1 MRLKALGTAMN
12 RRYVLSMG
20 VSLVSLAVIVAS
32 SGQSLAQTRPA
43 SGEIALETVTVE
55 GQGGSATGPV
65 NGYVPNRTATGSK
78 TDTPIEEIPQSVSVI
93 GREAIEDRQAQKV
106 DEALRY
112 TAGVFAQ
119 PYGEDSDTDWFF
131 IRGFDAGQTGVF
143 LNNLPLYQY
152 GFGGF
157 YIDPFVLE
165 RIEVLKGPAASL
177 YGGSAI
183 GGIVNLVS
191 KRPTTEPLR
200 YVETGINSWGNGYA
214 AFDFGGALD
223 KDKIWS
229 YRLTG
234 KVSGGGWETREAE
247 DFRGVIAPAL
257 TFRPN
262 AGTELTVLGSYQN
275 MDLTHTGGFLPYVGT
290 VVPAPY
296 GRISRRF
303 YYSEPDIDLYRREQA
318 MIGYEFEHAVNDV
331 WTLRQNFHYAHT
343 DSKERGPYPYGYLD
357 PATGFPVAAPVA
369 PDFLLYR
376 IGFNH
381 HTVVN
386 TLSIDNQAEVKFGTR
401 PLDHTLLLGLDYKYY
416 NIDHIQASGGGTPIS
431 PVNPIYGVPQGPTVP
446 YLDQDLTMNQIG
458 FYAQDQIRF
467 GGWVAT
473 LNGRYDHV
481 STKST
486 DKVGAA
492 NFSDE
497 AGEFSGRL
505 GLGYEFANGMTP
517 YVAVSRSFNPVIG
530 SDFFGQGFEPET
542 GQQYEVGVKYKP
554 TLFDGLITASL
565 FDLTRQNVLTSDP
578 QHLFFEAQLGE
589 VRSRGFEFEAQANI
603 TEGLK
608 AVAAFTAY
616 DIEITEDPNAALIG
630 NRPNVVPEILASGWL
645 DYTIQDGAFKGLGF
659 GAGVR
664 YVGFSYVDNENTL
677 KVPAATVFDAAIRY
691 TRDNFTVAL
700 NVINLLDNE
709 YVSSCDTQYTCNY
722 GAGRVAT
729 LKASYKW

>member
-1 MRLKALGTAMN
+1 MN
-12 RRYVLSMG
+12 YRYLLSIG
-20 VSLVSLAVIVAS
+20 VSVISLAVAVTS
-32 SGQSLAQTRPA
+32 SNPSWAQAQQA
-43 SGEIALETVTVE
+43 SGEIQLETVTVE
-55 GQGGSATGPV
+55 GQAGTATGPV

-78 TDTPIEEIPQSVSVI
+78 TGTPIEEIPQSISVI
-93 GREAIEDRQAQKV
+93 GREELEDRQVQKV

-119 PYGEDSDTDWFF
+119 PFGLDSDTDWFF

-157 YIDPFVLE
+157 YIDPFILE
-165 RIEVLKGPAASL
+165 RIEVLKGPTAAL
-177 YGGSAI
+177 YGGSSI

-200 YVETGINSWGNGYA
+200 YIETGINSWGNGYA
-214 AFDFGGALD
+214 AFDFGGVLD

-234 KVSGGGWETREAE
+234 KVSGGGWETEIAE
-247 DFRGVIAPAL
+247 DFRGVIAPAF

-262 AGTELTVLGSYQN
+262 AGTELTVLASYQH
-275 MDLTHTGGFLPYVGT
+275 MDLMHTGGFLPYVGT

-296 GRISRRF
+296 GRIPRRF
-303 YYSEPDIDLYRREQA
+303 YYNEPDVDLYRRDQA

-331 WTLRQNFHYAHT
+331 WTLRQNFRYAHT
-343 DSKERGPYPYGYLD
+343 DSKERGPYPFGYQGG
-357 PATGFPVAAPVA
+357 TPVG
-369 PDFLLYR
+369 PDFPLFR
-376 IGFNH
+376 VGFNH
-381 HTVVN
+381 HTIVN
-386 TLSIDNQAEVKFGTR
+386 TLSLDNLAEAKFGTG

-416 NIDHIQASGGGTPIS
+416 NINHIQAAGGGTPIS
-431 PVNPIYGVPQGPTVP
+431 PTNPIYGVPQGPTVP
-446 YLDQDLTMNQIG
+446 YLDQDLIMNQVG
-458 FYAQDQIRF
+458 FYAQDQIRY
-467 GGWVAT
+467 GGWIAT

-517 YVAVSRSFNPVIG
+517 YVAVSRTFNPVIG
-530 SDFFGQGFEPET
+530 SDFFGQSFAPET
-542 GQQYEVGVKYKP
+542 GQQYEVGLKYRP
-554 TLFDGLITASL
+554 AFVDALITVSL
-565 FDLTRQNVLTSDP
+565 FDLMRQNVNTADP
-578 QHLFFEAQLGE
+578 EHSFFEVQLGE
-589 VRSRGFEFEAQANI
+589 VRSRGVEVEAQANI
-603 TEGLK
+603 TAGLK
-608 AVAAFTAY
+608 AIAAFTAY
-616 DIEITEDPNAALIG
+616 DIEITEDSNPALIG

-645 DYTIQDGAFKGLGF
+645 DYTVQDGPFKGFAL
-659 GAGVR
+659 GAGIR
-664 YVGFSYVDNENTL
+664 YVGFSFADNENTL
-677 KVPAATVFDAAIRY
+677 KVPAATVFDAGIRY

-700 NVINLLDNE
+700 NVNNLFDNE
-709 YVSSCDTQYTCNY
+709 YVSACDTQYTCNY

>member
-1 MRLKALGTAMN
+1 MK
-12 RRYVLSMG
+12 RRCVLSMG
-20 VSLVSLAVIVAS
+20 VSLASLAMMVAS
-32 SGQSLAQTRPA
+32 SEQSAAQTRPS
-43 SGEIALETVTVE
+43 SGEITLETVTVE

-65 NGYVPNRTATGSK
+65 NGYVPTRTATGSK

-93 GREAIEDRQAQKV
+93 GREELEDRQVQKV

-119 PYGEDSDTDWFF
+119 PYGLDSDTDWFF

-165 RIEVLKGPAASL
+165 RIEVLKGPSAAL
-177 YGGSAI
+177 YGGSSI
-183 GGIVNLVS
+183 GGIVNLIS

-200 YVETGINSWGNGYA
+200 YVETGVNSWGNGYA

-223 KDKIWS
+223 KDRIWS

-234 KVSGGGWETREAE
+234 KMSGGGWETEKAD

-257 TFRPN
+257 TFRPD
-262 AGTELTVLGSYQN
+262 AGTEVTVLASYQQ
-275 MDLTHTGGFLPYVGT
+275 MDLMHTGGFLPYVGT
-290 VVPAPY
+290 VVPAPF

-318 MIGYEFEHAVNDV
+318 MIGYEFEHAVDDV
-331 WTLRQNFHYAHT
+331 WTLRQNFRYAHT
-343 DSKERGPYPYGYLD
+343 DSKERGPYPFGYIGGA
-357 PATGFPVAAPVA
+357 PAG
-369 PDFLLYR
+369 PDFLLFR
-376 IGFNH
+376 VGFNH

-386 TLSIDNQAEVKFGTR
+386 TLSLDNQAEAKFGTG

-416 NIDHIQASGGGTPIS
+416 NIDQIQASGGGTPIS
-431 PVNPIYGVPQGPTVP
+431 PVNPLYGAPQGPTVP
-446 YLDQDLTMNQIG
+446 YLDQDLTMNQVG
-458 FYAQDQIRF
+458 FYAQDQIRY
-467 GGWVAT
+467 GAWIAT

-486 DKVGAA
+486 DTVGAA
-492 NFSDE
+492 NYSDE
-497 AGEFSGRL
+497 AGEFSGRV
-505 GLGYEFANGMTP
+505 GLGYELANGMTP
-517 YVAVSRSFNPVIG
+517 YIAVSRTFNPVIG
-530 SDFFGQGFEPET
+530 ADFFGQSFAPET
-542 GQQYEVGVKYKP
+542 GRQVEVGLKYKP
-554 TLFDGLITASL
+554 AFADALITASL
-565 FDLTRQNVLTSDP
+565 FDLTRQNVNTTDP
-578 QHLFFEAQLGE
+578 EHSFFEVQLGE
-589 VRSRGFEFEAQANI
+589 VRSRGFELEAQANI
-603 TEGLK
+603 TSGLK
-608 AVAAFTAY
+608 AIAAFTAY
-616 DIEITEDPNAALIG
+616 DIEITEDTNPLLIG

-645 DYTIQDGAFKGLGF
+645 DYTVQDGSFKGLGF

-664 YVGFSYVDNENTL
+664 YVGFSYADNENTL

-700 NVINLLDNE
+700 NVNNLFDNE

>member
-1 MRLKALGTAMN
+1 MNALGASMN
-12 RRYVLSMG
+12 RRYALSLG
-20 VSLVSLAVIVAS
+20 VSLVALAVMGAS
-32 SGQSLAQTRPA
+32 SGSSLAQSQSV

-55 GQGGSATGPV
+55 GQSGSATGPV
-65 NGYVPNRTATGSK
+65 NGYVPNRTATGTK

-93 GREAIEDRQAQKV
+93 GREEIEDRQAQKV

-112 TAGVFAQ
+112 TAGVYAQ
-119 PYGEDSDTDWFF
+119 PYGVDSDTDWFY

-143 LNNLPLYQY
+143 LNSLPLYQY
-152 GFGGF
+152 AFGGF

-165 RIEVLKGPAASL
+165 RIEVLKGPSAAL
-177 YGGSAI
+177 YGGSSI
-183 GGIVNLVS
+183 GGLVNLVS

-223 KDKIWS
+223 KDRIWS

-234 KVSGGGWETREAE
+234 KVSGGGWETEKAD

-262 AGTELTVLGSYQN
+262 GETALTVLASYQN
-275 MDLTHTGGFLPYVGT
+275 MDLMHTGGFLPYVGT

-303 YYSEPDIDLYRREQA
+303 YYSEPDIDLYRRDQS
-318 MIGYEFEHAVNDV
+318 MIGYEFEHAINDV
-331 WTLRQNFHYAHT
+331 WTFRQNFRYAHT
-343 DSKERGPYPYGYLD
+343 NSKERGPYPYGYLD
-357 PATGFPVAAPVA
+357 SATGFPGPV
-369 PDFLLYR
+369 PVGPNFPLYR
-376 IGFNH
+376 IGFDH

-386 TLSIDNQAEVKFGTR
+386 TLSIDNQAEAKFGTG

-416 NIDHIQASGGGTPIS
+416 DIDHVQASGGGTPIG
-431 PVNPIYGVPQGPTVP
+431 PVNPIYGVPQGPSVP
-446 YLDQDLTMNQIG
+446 YLDQNLTMNQVG
-458 FYAQDQIRF
+458 FYAQDQIRY
-467 GGWVAT
+467 GGWIAT
-473 LNGRYDHV
+473 LNGRYDRV

-486 DKVGAA
+486 DAVGAA
-492 NFSDE
+492 NFSEE

-505 GLGYEFANGMTP
+505 GLGYEFANGVTP
-517 YVAVSRSFNPVIG
+517 YIAISRSFNPLIG
-530 SDFFGQGFEPET
+530 ADFFGEGFEPEI
-542 GQQYEVGVKYKP
+542 GRQYEVGVKYKP
-554 TLFDGLITASL
+554 TFFDGLITASL

-589 VRSRGFEFEAQANI
+589 VRSRGFEVEAQANI
-603 TEGLK
+603 TAGLK

-616 DIEITEDPNAALIG
+616 DIEITEDSNPLLIG
-630 NRPNVVPEILASGWL
+630 KRPNVVPEILASGWL
-645 DYTIQDGAFKGLGF
+645 DYTIQDGTFKGVGF

-700 NVINLLDNE
+700 NVNNLFDNE

>member
-1 MRLKALGTAMN
+1 
-12 RRYVLSMG
+12 MG
-20 VSLVSLAVIVAS
+20 VSLASLAMMVAS
-32 SGQSLAQTRPA
+32 TEPSEAQTQSA
-43 SGEIALETVTVE
+43 SGEITLETVTVE

-65 NGYVPNRTATGSK
+65 NGYVPNRTTTGSK
-78 TDTPIEEIPQSVSVI
+78 TDTPIENIPQSVSVI
-93 GREAIEDRQAQKV
+93 GREELEDRQVQKV

-119 PYGEDSDTDWFF
+119 PYGLDSDTDWFF

-165 RIEVLKGPAASL
+165 RIEVLKGPSAAL
-177 YGGSAI
+177 YGGSSI
-183 GGIVNLVS
+183 GGIVNLIS

-200 YVETGINSWGNGYA
+200 YVETGVNSWGNSYA

-223 KDKIWS
+223 KDKVWS

-234 KVSGGGWETREAE
+234 KMSGGGWETDKAD

-257 TFRPN
+257 TFRPD
-262 AGTELTVLGSYQN
+262 AGTELTVLASYQH
-275 MDLTHTGGFLPYVGT
+275 MDLMHTGGFLPYVGT
-290 VVPAPY
+290 VVPAPF

-331 WTLRQNFHYAHT
+331 WTLRQNFRYAHT
-343 DSKERGPYPYGYLD
+343 DSKERGPYPFGYL
-357 PATGFPVAAPVA
+357 GGAPLG
-369 PDFLLYR
+369 PDFLLFR
-376 IGFNH
+376 VGFNH

-386 TLSIDNQAEVKFGTR
+386 TLSLDNQAEAKFGTG
-401 PLDHTLLLGLDYKYY
+401 PLAHTLLLGLDYKYY
-416 NIDHIQASGGGTPIS
+416 NIDQIQASGGGTPIS
-431 PVNPIYGVPQGPTVP
+431 PVNPIYGVPQGPTIP
-446 YLDQDLTMNQIG
+446 YLDQDLTMNQVG
-458 FYAQDQIRF
+458 FYAQDQIRY
-467 GGWVAT
+467 GGWIAT

-505 GLGYEFANGMTP
+505 GLGYEFTNGMTP
-517 YVAVSRSFNPVIG
+517 YVAVSRTFNPVIG
-530 SDFFGQGFEPET
+530 SDFFGQSFAPET
-542 GQQYEVGVKYKP
+542 GQQVEVGLKYKP
-554 TLFDGLITASL
+554 MFADALITASL
-565 FDLTRQNVLTSDP
+565 FDLTRQNVNTTDP
-578 QHLFFEAQLGE
+578 EHSFFEVQLGE
-589 VRSRGFEFEAQANI
+589 VRSRGFELEAQANI
-603 TEGLK
+603 TAGLK
-608 AVAAFTAY
+608 AIAAFTAY
-616 DIEITEDPNAALIG
+616 DIEITEDTNPLLIG

-645 DYTIQDGAFKGLGF
+645 DYTVQDGSFKGLGF

-664 YVGFSYVDNENTL
+664 YVGFSYADNENTL
-677 KVPAATVFDAAIRY
+677 KVPAATVFDAGIRY
-691 TRDNFTVAL
+691 TRDNFAVAL
-700 NVINLLDNE
+700 NVNNLFDNE

>member
-1 MRLKALGTAMN
+1 MTALGASMN

-20 VSLVSLAVIVAS
+20 VSLVSLAVMVAS
-32 SGQSLAQTRPA
+32 SSQSLAQTQPA

-65 NGYVPNRTATGSK
+65 NGYVPNRTTTGSK

-93 GREAIEDRQAQKV
+93 GREEIEDRQAQKV

-119 PYGEDSDTDWFF
+119 PYGLDSDTDWFF

-165 RIEVLKGPAASL
+165 RIEVLKGPSAAL
-177 YGGSAI
+177 YGGSSI

-191 KRPTTEPLR
+191 KRPVTEPLR
-200 YVETGINSWGNGYA
+200 YVETGVNSWGNGYA

-234 KVSGGGWETREAE
+234 KVSGGGWETEIAE
-247 DFRGVIAPAL
+247 DFRGVIAPAF

-262 AGTELTVLGSYQN
+262 AGTELTVLASYQH
-275 MDLTHTGGFLPYVGT
+275 MDLMHTGGFLPYVGT
-290 VVPAPY
+290 VVPAPF

-331 WTLRQNFHYAHT
+331 WTLRQNFRYAHV
-343 DSKERGPYPYGYLD
+343 DSKERGPYPFGYL
-357 PATGFPVAAPVA
+357 GGAPVG
-369 PDFLLYR
+369 PDFLLFR
-376 IGFNH
+376 VGFNH

-386 TLSIDNQAEVKFGTR
+386 TLSLDNQAEAKFGTG
-401 PLDHTLLLGLDYKYY
+401 PLNHTLLLGLDYKYY
-416 NIDHIQASGGGTPIS
+416 DIDHIQAAGGGTPIS
-431 PVNPIYGVPQGPTVP
+431 PVNPIYGVLQGPTVP
-446 YLDQDLTMNQIG
+446 YLDQDLTMSQLG
-458 FYAQDQIRF
+458 FYAQDQIRYS
-467 GGWVAT
+467 GWIAT

-505 GLGYEFANGMTP
+505 GLGYEFENGMTP
-517 YVAVSRSFNPVIG
+517 YAAVSRSFNPVIG
-530 SDFFGQGFEPET
+530 SDFFGQSFAPET
-542 GQQYEVGVKYKP
+542 GQQYEVGLKYRP
-554 TLFDGLITASL
+554 TFIDALITASL
-565 FDLTRQNVLTSDP
+565 FDLTRQNVNTTDP
-578 QHLFFEAQLGE
+578 EHSFFEVQLGE
-589 VRSRGFEFEAQANI
+589 VRSRGFELEAQANI
-603 TEGLK
+603 TAGLK
-608 AVAAFTAY
+608 AIAAFTAY
-616 DIEITEDPNAALIG
+616 DIEITEDSNPLLIG

-645 DYTIQDGAFKGLGF
+645 DYTVQDGPFKGLGF

-664 YVGFSYVDNENTL
+664 YVGFSYADNENTL
-677 KVPAATVFDAAIRY
+677 KVPAATVFDAGIRY

-700 NVINLLDNE
+700 NVNNLFDNE
-709 YVSSCDTQYTCNY
+709 YVSACDTQFTCNY

-729 LKASYKW
+729 LKAGYKW

>member
-1 MRLKALGTAMN
+1 MN
-12 RRYVLSMG
+12 RRSTLHLG
-20 VSLVSLAVIVAS
+20 VSLIALVAVTALS
-32 SGQSLAQTRPA
+32 APLSAQAQPA
-43 SGEIALETVTVE
+43 SGEIALETVTIE
-55 GQGGSATGPV
+55 GQGGSGTGPV
-65 NGYVPNRTATGSK
+65 NGYVPSRTTTGSK
-78 TDTPIEEIPQSVSVI
+78 SDTPIEEIPQAVSVV
-93 GREAIEDRQAQKV
+93 GREQIEDRQAQKV

-119 PYGEDSDTDWFF
+119 PYGLDSDTDWFF

-165 RIEVLKGPAASL
+165 RIEVLKGPASAL
-177 YGGSAI
+177 YGGAST
-183 GGIVNLVS
+183 GGLVNLVS

-223 KDKIWS
+223 KDKVWS

-234 KVSGGGWETREAE
+234 KISGGGWETEKAD
-247 DFRGVIAPAL
+247 DFRGVIAPAF
-257 TFRPN
+257 TFRPS
-262 AGTELTVLGSYQN
+262 AGTELTVLASYQH
-275 MDLTHTGGFLPYVGT
+275 MDLMHTGGFLPYVGT

-296 GRISRRF
+296 GHISRRF
-303 YYSEPDIDLYRREQA
+303 YYSEPDIDLYRRDQG

-331 WTLRQNFHYAHT
+331 WTIRQNFRYAHT

-369 PDFLLYR
+369 PGYLLYR
-376 IGFNH
+376 IGFDH

-386 TLSIDNQAEVKFGTR
+386 TVSLDNQAEAKFATG
-401 PLDHTLLLGLDYKYY
+401 PLDHKLLLGVDYKYY
-416 NIDHIQASGGGTPIS
+416 NIDHIQSSGGGTPIS
-431 PVNPIYGVPQGPTVP
+431 PVNPVYGTPQGQSTP
-446 YLDQDLTMNQIG
+446 YLDQNLTMNQIG

-467 GGWVAT
+467 DRWIAT

-481 STKST
+481 STRSR
-486 DKVGAA
+486 DRVGAA
-492 NFSDE
+492 DFNEE

-505 GLGYEFANGMTP
+505 GFGYEFTNGLTP

-530 SDFFGQGFEPET
+530 SDFSGQGFEPEI
-542 GQQYEVGVKYKP
+542 GRQYEIGLKYKP
-554 TLFDGLITASL
+554 TFFDGLVTASL

-589 VRSRGFEFEAQANI
+589 VRSRGLEIEAQANI

-608 AVAAFTAY
+608 AIAAFTAY
-616 DIEITEDPNAALIG
+616 DIEITEDPNVALIG

-645 DYTIQDGAFKGLGF
+645 DYTVQDGPLKGLGF

-664 YVGFSYVDNENTL
+664 YVGFSYADNENTL
-677 KVPAATVFDAAIRY
+677 KVPAATVMDAGIRY

-700 NVINLLDNE
+700 NVNNLFDNE

>member
-1 MRLKALGTAMN
+1 MGLKALGTTMN

-20 VSLVSLAVIVAS
+20 VSLVSLAVMAAS
-32 SGQSLAQTRPA
+32 SGQSLAQTQPA
-43 SGEIALETVTVE
+43 SGEISLDTVTVE
-55 GQGGSATGPV
+55 GLGGSATGPV

-78 TDTPIEEIPQSVSVI
+78 TDTLIEEIPQSVSVI

-143 LNNLPLYQY
+143 LNSLPLYQY

-165 RIEVLKGPAASL
+165 RIEVLKGPAAAL

-223 KDKIWS
+223 KMWS

-234 KVSGGGWETREAE
+234 KISGGGWETKEAE

-257 TFRPN
+257 TFRPD
-262 AGTELTVLGSYQN
+262 AGTELTVLASYQN
-275 MDLTHTGGFLPYVGT
+275 MDLTHTGGFLPYIGT

-303 YYSEPDIDLYRREQA
+303 YYSEPDIDLYRRDQA
-318 MIGYEFEHAVNDV
+318 MIGYEFEHALNEI
-331 WTLRQNFHYAHT
+331 WTLRQNFRYAHT

-357 PATGFPVAAPVA
+357 PGTGFPVATPVA

-386 TLSIDNQAEVKFGTR
+386 TLSIDNQAEAKFGTG
-401 PLDHTLLLGLDYKYY
+401 PLNHTLLLGLDYKYY
-416 NIDHIQASGGGTPIS
+416 NIDQIQASGGGTPIS

-446 YLDQDLTMNQIG
+446 YLDQDLTMSQIG
-458 FYAQDQIRF
+458 FYAQDQIRL
-467 GGWVAT
+467 GGWIAT

-481 STKST
+481 STKSA
-486 DKVGAA
+486 DKAGAA

-517 YVAVSRSFNPVIG
+517 YVSVSRSFNPVIG
-530 SDFFGQGFEPET
+530 SDFSGQGFEPET

-554 TLFDGLITASL
+554 AFFDGLITASL

-645 DYTIQDGAFKGLGF
+645 DYTVQDGAFKGLGF
-659 GAGVR
+659 GAGIR

-677 KVPAATVFDAAIRY
+677 KVPAATVFDGAIRY

-700 NVINLLDNE
+700 NVNNLFDNE

-722 GAGRVAT
+722 GVGRVAT